1 MSGTT
6 FLDRL
11 RAMEARIRALEAS
24 QGSGLSGTDQTIKG
38 SHDRLDS
45 MLGVGGTLA
54 VADCGVRHLLVRKNV
69 TDDTATDVF
78 TVTTTNAT
86 GNTDAGHWAA
96 YVYALLINGGHDPAG
111 LYASNK
117 GYFGVVTR
125 AMEGTGTGVCSVVT
139 EDVETASA
147 ATDAARRDVDTVTMS
162 ITETSEYVTTVQFL
176 VKGTGLQSRASSMYV
191 TAYVILVWTT
201 FTTPP
206 VLAAA

>member
-45 MLGVGGTLA
+45 MLGAGGTLS
-54 VADCGVRHLLVRKNV
+54 VADCGQQQLLVRKNV
-69 TDDTATDVF
+69 TDDTATPVF
-78 TVTTTNAT
+78 TVTTANETND
-86 GNTDAGHWAA
+86 NDAGHWAA
-96 YVYALLINGGHDPAG
+96 YVHAICSNGAHVVSSTA
-111 LYASNK
+111 ASNK
-117 GYFGVVTR
+117 GFLGVVTR
-125 AMEGTGTGVCSVVT
+125 AQECTGTGVCSVVT
-139 EDVETASA
+139 EAVETASA
-147 ATDAARRDVDTVTMS
+147 ATNAANRDVTTVTMS
-162 ITETSEYVTTVQFL
+162 ITETSEYVTTVEFL
-176 VKGTGLQSRASSMYV
+176 VKGTGGLGRGVSMYV
-191 TAYVILVWTT
+191 TAFVILVWTT